1 MDIYQYAVYQ
11 LKNVPEN
18 RQLQF
23 QSYASLT
30 AQGILVNYKNYEQV
44 YLRRMQPEDT
54 PERIRERFN
63 RHLPNNFKGHSISV
77 SDVLVLNKRRNVTFH
92 YVEKEGFVDLVG
104 FIPGT
109 SSGSVISMETTGF
122 HLEGKKGTW
131 LAFDSMVVDGKE
143 FFLME
148 HEQYGR
154 NAEWLVVDENGKL
167 VADNVYHG
175 FDQAVQK
182 AIREYLH
189 PPQPVPEPEKAE
201 KPPLENWQKYME
213 NGEYLRS
220 SEMDEEQNYN
230 MIDGRRNNMA
240 PKKSSGRRSILAKL
254 KRKQTEIALRSGKQ
268 GQQMEAAGDMERRQ
282 Q

>member
-1 MDIYQYAVYQ
+1 MNIYQYAVYQ

-18 RQLQF
+18 RKLQF
-23 QSYASLT
+23 RPYASLT
-30 AQGILVNYKNYEQV
+30 AQGIPVNYRNYEQV
-44 YLRRMQPEDT
+44 YLGCMQPGDT
-54 PERIRERFN
+54 PECIRERLN

-77 SDVLVLNKRRNVTFH
+77 GDVLVLNKRRDVTFH
-92 YVEKEGFVDLVG
+92 YAEKDGFTELEG

-122 HLEGKKGTW
+122 HLEKKKGTW
-131 LAFDSMVVDGKE
+131 LAFDSMVMDGKE

-154 NAEWLVVDENGKL
+154 NAEWIVVDENGKL
-167 VADNVYHG
+167 VADKVYHG

-189 PPQPVPEPEKAE
+189 PPQPVLKTEKE
-201 KPPLENWQKYME
+201 DKPPLENWQKYME

-230 MIDGRRNNMA
+230 MIDGRRNNTA
-240 PKKSSGRRSILAKL
+240 PKKSGGRESVLAKL
-254 KRKQTEIALRSGKQ
+254 KQKQTEITRRGKER
-268 GQQMEAAGDMERRQ
+268 GQQMEAAEDMERRRQ
-282 Q
+282 

>member
-1 MDIYQYAVYQ
+1 MNIYQYAFYQ

-18 RQLQF
+18 RKLQF
-23 QSYASLT
+23 RPYASLT
-30 AQGILVNYKNYEQV
+30 AQGIPVNYRNYEQV
-44 YLRRMQPEDT
+44 YLGCMQPGDT
-54 PERIRERFN
+54 PERIRERLN
-63 RHLPNNFKGHSISV
+63 RHLPNNFNGHSISV
-77 SDVLVLNKRRNVTFH
+77 GDVLVLNKNRNVTFH
-92 YVEKEGFVDLVG
+92 YVEKEGFVDLTV

-109 SSGSVISMETTGF
+109 SSGSVVSMETTDF

-131 LAFDSMVVDGKE
+131 LAFDSIIMDGKE

-167 VADNVYHG
+167 VADKVYHG
-175 FDQAVQK
+175 FDQEVQK

-189 PPQPVPEPEKAE
+189 RLQPVTEPEKAD

-240 PKKSSGRRSILAKL
+240 PKKSSGRGSVLVKL
-254 KRKQTEIALRSGKQ
+254 KQKQAEIARRGKEQ
-268 GQQMEAAGDMERRQ
+268 GQQMEAAEDMERRRQ
-282 Q
+282 